1 VSVPWEEERRQEEPH
16 TFDEH
21 DARARL
27 RTAGERDR
35 DRVLYSSAFQRL
47 GGITQVMPTGSDQ
60 AVHSRLTHSLK
71 VAQVSRRLAQR
82 LVKHHS
88 DLSRELD
95 PDSVEAS
102 ALVHDLG
109 HPPFG
114 HIAEE
119 ELNAFADSHKS
130 DGFEG
135 NAQSFR
141 IATRLAQRWPTL
153 GEGSDRQDFGLNL
166 TRRTLDGVL
175 KYPWPR
181 NEHSEEHE
189 KKWGVYK
196 VDNDAFRWVRERRDG
211 DEKSPAAQV
220 MDWADDVT
228 YAVHDMEDFF
238 RVGMVPI
245 DRLCT
250 SQQERDR
257 FFKSFAENDGLN
269 KRLRRFDP
277 AVLEK
282 AVAAV
287 FETLDF
293 VEPYLGSRVQR
304 QVVRERSSYLIR
316 NYMHA
321 VDWDAGRLVID
332 PVPRAEVAVLKELT
346 WFYVINRPELAT
358 VQDGQRRIIR
368 ELLRRF
374 WWAADKKDYYLFPH
388 FEQEVLKKEV
398 KTEADKAR
406 LVCDFVA
413 RLTEGRAMELHR
425 RLLGTSF
432 TLLAPPAH

>member
-1 VSVPWEEERRQEEPH
+1 MPVPWEEERRQDEPH
-16 TFDEH
+16 TFDEG
-21 DARARL
+21 DPRARL
-27 RTAGERDR
+27 RSAGERDR

-47 GGITQVMPTGSDQ
+47 GGITQVMPTGADQ

-82 LVKHHS
+82 LVVHHPELES
-88 DLSRELD
+88 ELD
-95 PDSVEAS
+95 ADAVEAS

-119 ELNAFADSHKS
+119 ELNAFAITHKT

-141 IATRLAQRWPTL
+141 IVTRLAQRWPSL
-153 GEGSDRQDFGLNL
+153 EEDGERRSSGLNL

-175 KYPWPR
+175 KYPWLRDPHDEVR
-181 NEHSEEHE
+181 DR
-189 KKWGVYK
+189 KWGAYT
-196 VDNDAFRWVRERRDG
+196 VDSDAFEWVRDRRDAK
-211 DEKSPAAQV
+211 ERSPAAQV

-238 RVGMVPI
+238 RVGLVPI

-250 SQQERDR
+250 SHEERDR
-257 FFKSFAENDGLN
+257 FLRSFTDSGSLN
-269 KRLRRFDP
+269 KRLRRFDA

-282 AVAAV
+282 AVTAV

-321 VDWDAGRLVID
+321 ADWSDAKLTID
-332 PVPRAEVAVLKELT
+332 PVPLAEVAVLKELT

-358 VQDGQRRIIR
+358 VQDGQRRVVQG
-368 ELLRRF
+368 LLNRF
-374 WWAADKKDYYLFPH
+374 WSAADDEDYYLFPH
-388 FEQEVLKKEV
+388 YEQEILRNEV
-398 KTEADKAR
+398 RTEADKAR

-413 RLTEGRAMELHR
+413 RLTEGRALELHR

-432 TLLAPPAH
+432 TLLAPPAY